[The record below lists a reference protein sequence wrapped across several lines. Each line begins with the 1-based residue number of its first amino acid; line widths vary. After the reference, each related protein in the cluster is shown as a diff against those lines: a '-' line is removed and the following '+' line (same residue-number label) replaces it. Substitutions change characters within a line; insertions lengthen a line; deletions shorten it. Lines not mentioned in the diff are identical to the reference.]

1 MESYLRPQETGNRTG
16 VRWAKLV
23 DNRGRGLLFEAP
35 DTMNF
40 SALPYTPDE
49 LEAAEHP
56 FELPRYC
63 KSVVRCSSMQMGIAG
78 DDTWGAKTH
87 PEFLLPKDEKLT
99 FVMSFKGI

>member
-1 MESYLRPQETGNRTG
+1 M
-16 VRWAKLV
+16 

-40 SALPYTPDE
+40 SAIPYLPDE
-49 LEAAEHP
+49 LEVADHAY
-56 FELPRYC
+56 ELPRVT
-63 KSVVRCSSMQMGIAG
+63 KTVVRCSKQQMGIAG